1 MQGVIDPKF
10 INKTISTRYYVPIHT
25 HRDRLKKA
33 VASLRHDTH
42 QVPRDQREKRAV
54 GCAVQT
60 AIGLLE
66 NLGVNTRFCLLLGG
80 PCTVG
85 PGKVVDLPLK
95 RTIRSYVDII
105 ENNENTEYVKS
116 ATTFY
121 DGLTEILVKNRHTF
135 DIWAYGLDQ
144 FGLMEMKNLVH
155 GTGGMLAMHE
165 LFDHFIFKTSFEK
178 FYEAN
183 EYGMFNF
190 PICCYLTLRV
200 SK

>member
-1 MQGVIDPKF
+1 M
-10 INKTISTRYYVPIHT
+10 
-25 HRDRLKKA
+25 
-33 VASLRHDTH
+33 
-42 QVPRDQREKRAV
+42 
-54 GCAVQT
+54 
-60 AIGLLE
+60 
-66 NLGVNTRFCLLLGG
+66 
-80 PCTVG
+80 
-85 PGKVVDLPLK
+85 
-95 RTIRSYVDII
+95 
-105 ENNENTEYVKS
+105 KS

-121 DGLTEILVKNRHTF
+121 DGLTEVLVKNRHTF
-135 DIWAYGLDQ
+135 DIWSYGLDQ

-190 PICCYLTLRV
+190 PVSCYLNIRV